1 MPINYNDVMI
11 FICEFYSIYKYGLNL
26 FFKIQIMSVT
36 TKEIQSKSSAQ
47 EVLEILKEG
56 NQRFVNQDPKSRNLR
71 EQVNTTSTG
80 QFPLAV
86 VISCIDSRVPTEM
99 ILDQG
104 IGDIFCV
111 RVAGNVINQD
121 VLGSVEF
128 ACKVVGVKLIV
139 VMGHTSCG
147 AVKGA
152 CNNVELGNLTGLLD
166 KIKPAISIVSNRG
179 VAADDSRFVDE
190 VAIENV
196 QLSLDTILHDS
207 PVIKEMVDNGE
218 LKCAKAMYSVQTG
231 EVELNLL

>member
-1 MPINYNDVMI
+1 
-11 FICEFYSIYKYGLNL
+11 
-26 FFKIQIMSVT
+26 MSVT
-36 TKEIQSKSSAQ
+36 TKEIQSKLSAL
-47 EVLEILKEG
+47 EVLEMLNAG
-56 NQRFVNQDPKSRNLR
+56 NHRFVNQDPKSRDLR
-71 EQVNTTSTG
+71 EQVNITSTG

-99 ILDQG
+99 VFDQG

-121 VLGSVEF
+121 VLGSIEF
-128 ACKVVGVKLIV
+128 ACKVAGVKLIV

-179 VAADDSRFVDE
+179 LAADDSRFVDE
-190 VAIENV
+190 VALENV

-207 PVIKEMVDNGE
+207 SVIKEMVDNKE
-218 LKCAKAMYSVQTG
+218 VLCAKGMYSVQTG
-231 EVELNLL
+231 KVELNLL

>member
-1 MPINYNDVMI
+1 M
-11 FICEFYSIYKYGLNL
+11 SIA
-26 FFKIQIMSVT
+26 
-36 TKEIQSKSSAQ
+36 TKEIQSKSSAL

-56 NQRFVNQDPKSRNLR
+56 NQRFVNQDPKSRNLL
-71 EQVNTTSTG
+71 EQVNATSTG

-99 ILDQG
+99 VFDQG

-128 ACKVVGVKLIV
+128 ACKVAGVKLIV

-152 CNNVELGNLTGLLD
+152 CNNVELGNLTGLLN
-166 KIKPAISIVSNRG
+166 KIKPAISIVANRG
-179 VAADDSRFVDE
+179 VAANDAGFVDE
-190 VAIENV
+190 VALENV
-196 QLSLDTILHDS
+196 QVSLDTILNDS
-207 PVIKEMVDNGE
+207 PVLKEMVDSHE
-218 LKCAKAMYSVQTG
+218 VKCAKAMYSVQTG

>member
-1 MPINYNDVMI
+1 
-11 FICEFYSIYKYGLNL
+11 
-26 FFKIQIMSVT
+26 MSVT

-56 NQRFVNQDPKSRNLR
+56 NQRFVNQAPKSRNLL
-71 EQVNTTSTG
+71 EQVKTSSTG

-99 ILDQG
+99 VFDQG

-128 ACKVVGVKLIV
+128 ACKVAGVKLIV

-152 CNNVELGNLTGLLD
+152 CNDVELGNLTGLLD
-166 KIKPAISIVSNRG
+166 KIKPAISIVANRG
-179 VAADDSRFVDE
+179 VAADDAGFVDE
-190 VAIENV
+190 VALENV
-196 QLSLDTILHDS
+196 QISLDTILNDS
-207 PVIKEMVDNGE
+207 PVLKEMVDNHE
-218 LKCAKAMYSVQTG
+218 VKCAKAMYSVQTG

>member
-1 MPINYNDVMI
+1 MLTQTS
-11 FICEFYSIYKYGLNL
+11 ES
-26 FFKIQIMSVT
+26 
-36 TKEIQSKSSAQ
+36 QSKLNPLD
-47 EVLEILKEG
+47 VLNILKEG
-56 NQRFVNQDPKSRNLR
+56 NKRFVENDLISRDLLTQVR
-71 EQVNTTSTG
+71 ETSAG

-99 ILDQG
+99 IFDQG

-128 ACKVVGVKLIV
+128 ACKVAGVKLIV

-207 PVIKEMVDNGE
+207 PVIKEMVDNDE

-231 EVELNLL
+231 EVELHLL

>member
-1 MPINYNDVMI
+1 
-11 FICEFYSIYKYGLNL
+11 
-26 FFKIQIMSVT
+26 MSVT
-36 TKEIQSKSSAQ
+36 TKEIQSKSSAL

-56 NQRFVNQDPKSRNLR
+56 NQRFVNQDPKSRNLL
-71 EQVNTTSTG
+71 EQVNATSTG

-99 ILDQG
+99 IFDQG

-128 ACKVVGVKLIV
+128 ACKVAGVKLIV

-152 CNNVELGNLTGLLD
+152 CNDVELGNLTGLLN
-166 KIKPAISIVSNRG
+166 KIKPAISIVANRG
-179 VAADDSRFVDE
+179 VAADDAGFVDE
-190 VAIENV
+190 VALENV
-196 QLSLDTILHDS
+196 QISLDTILNDS
-207 PVIKEMVDNGE
+207 PVLKEMVDNHE
-218 LKCAKAMYSVQTG
+218 VKCAKAMYSVQTG

>member
-1 MPINYNDVMI
+1 
-11 FICEFYSIYKYGLNL
+11 
-26 FFKIQIMSVT
+26 MSVT
-36 TKEIQSKSSAQ
+36 TKEIQSKSSAL

-56 NQRFVNQDPKSRNLR
+56 NQRFVNQEPKSRNLL

-99 ILDQG
+99 IFDQG

-121 VLGSVEF
+121 VLGSIEF
-128 ACKVVGVKLIV
+128 ACKVAGVKLIV

-196 QLSLDTILHDS
+196 QLSLDTILLDS

>member
-1 MPINYNDVMI
+1 
-11 FICEFYSIYKYGLNL
+11 
-26 FFKIQIMSVT
+26 MSVT
-36 TKEIQSKSSAQ
+36 TQKIQSKLSAQ

-56 NQRFVNQDPKSRNLR
+56 NQRFLNQAPKSRNLL

-99 ILDQG
+99 VFDQG

-128 ACKVVGVKLIV
+128 ACKVAGVKLIV

-152 CNNVELGNLTGLLD
+152 CNDVELGNLTGLLN
-166 KIKPAISIVSNRG
+166 KIKPAISIVANRG
-179 VAADDSRFVDE
+179 VAANDAGFVDE
-190 VAIENV
+190 VALENV
-196 QLSLDTILHDS
+196 QVSLDTILNDS
-207 PVIKEMVDNGE
+207 PVLKEMVDNHE
-218 LKCAKAMYSVQTG
+218 VKCAKGMYSVQTG

>member
-1 MPINYNDVMI
+1 
-11 FICEFYSIYKYGLNL
+11 
-26 FFKIQIMSVT
+26 MSGT
-36 TKEIQSKSSAQ
+36 TKEIQSKTSAL

-56 NQRFVNQDPKSRNLR
+56 NQRFVNQDPKSRNLL
-71 EQVNTTSTG
+71 EQVKTTSTG

-99 ILDQG
+99 IFDQG

-128 ACKVVGVKLIV
+128 ACKVAGVKLIV

-179 VAADDSRFVDE
+179 VAADDLRFVDE
-190 VAIENV
+190 VALENV
-196 QLSLDTILHDS
+196 QLSLETILHDS
-207 PVIKEMVDNGE
+207 PVIKEMVDNHE
-218 LKCAKAMYSVQTG
+218 VLCAKGMYSVQTG
-231 EVELNLL
+231 EVVLNLL

>member
-1 MPINYNDVMI
+1 
-11 FICEFYSIYKYGLNL
+11 
-26 FFKIQIMSVT
+26 MSVI
-36 TKEIQSKSSAQ
+36 TKEIQSKLSAQ

-56 NQRFVNQDPKSRNLR
+56 NQRFLNQAPKSRNLL

-99 ILDQG
+99 VFDQG

-128 ACKVVGVKLIV
+128 ACKVAGVKLIV

-152 CNNVELGNLTGLLD
+152 CNDVELGNLTGLLN
-166 KIKPAISIVSNRG
+166 KIKPAISIVANRG
-179 VAADDSRFVDE
+179 VAANDAGFVDE
-190 VAIENV
+190 VALENV
-196 QLSLDTILHDS
+196 QVSLDTILNDS
-207 PVIKEMVDNGE
+207 PVLKEMVDNHE
-218 LKCAKAMYSVQTG
+218 VKCAKGMYSVQTG

>member
-1 MPINYNDVMI
+1 
-11 FICEFYSIYKYGLNL
+11 
-26 FFKIQIMSVT
+26 MSVT
-36 TKEIQSKSSAQ
+36 TKDIQSKSSAQ

-56 NQRFVNQDPKSRNLR
+56 NQRFVNQDPKSRNLL
-71 EQVNTTSTG
+71 EQVNSTSTG

-99 ILDQG
+99 VFDQG

-128 ACKVVGVKLIV
+128 ACKVAGVKLIV

-152 CNNVELGNLTGLLD
+152 CNDVELGNLTGLLN
-166 KIKPAISIVSNRG
+166 KIKPAISIVANRG
-179 VAADDSRFVDE
+179 VAANDAGFVDE
-190 VAIENV
+190 VALENV
-196 QLSLDTILHDS
+196 QVSLDTILNDS
-207 PVIKEMVDNGE
+207 PVLKEMVDNHE
-218 LKCAKAMYSVQTG
+218 VKCAKGMYSVQTG
-231 EVELNLL
+231 KVELNLL

>member
-1 MPINYNDVMI
+1 MA
-11 FICEFYSIYKYGLNL
+11 
-26 FFKIQIMSVT
+26 VT
-36 TKEIQSKSSAQ
+36 TKEIQSKSSAL

-56 NQRFVNQDPKSRNLR
+56 NQRFVNQDPKSRNLL
-71 EQVNTTSTG
+71 EQVNATSTG

-99 ILDQG
+99 VFDQG
-104 IGDIFCV
+104 IGHIFCV

-128 ACKVVGVKLIV
+128 ACKVAGVKLIV

-152 CNNVELGNLTGLLD
+152 CNDVELGNLTGLLN
-166 KIKPAISIVSNRG
+166 KIKPAISIVANRG
-179 VAADDSRFVDE
+179 VAADDAGFVDE
-190 VAIENV
+190 VALENV
-196 QLSLDTILHDS
+196 QISLDTILNDS
-207 PVIKEMVDNGE
+207 PVIKEMVDKNE

>member
-1 MPINYNDVMI
+1 
-11 FICEFYSIYKYGLNL
+11 
-26 FFKIQIMSVT
+26 MSVT

-56 NQRFVNQDPKSRNLR
+56 NQRFVNQDPKSRNLL

-99 ILDQG
+99 VFDQG

-128 ACKVVGVKLIV
+128 ACKVAGVKLIV

-152 CNNVELGNLTGLLD
+152 CNDVELGNLTGLLN
-166 KIKPAISIVSNRG
+166 KIKPAISIVANRG
-179 VAADDSRFVDE
+179 VAADDAGFVDE
-190 VAIENV
+190 VALENV
-196 QLSLDTILHDS
+196 QVSLDTILNDS
-207 PVIKEMVDNGE
+207 PVLKEMVDNHE
-218 LKCAKAMYSVQTG
+218 VKCAKGMYSVQTG

>member
-1 MPINYNDVMI
+1 
-11 FICEFYSIYKYGLNL
+11 
-26 FFKIQIMSVT
+26 MSVT
-36 TKEIQSKSSAQ
+36 TKEIQSKTSAL

-56 NQRFVNQDPKSRNLR
+56 NQRFVNRDPKSRNLL
-71 EQVNTTSTG
+71 EQVNTTSSG

-99 ILDQG
+99 IFDQG

-128 ACKVVGVKLIV
+128 ACKVAGVKLIV

-190 VAIENV
+190 VALENV
-196 QLSLDTILHDS
+196 KLSLDTILHDS
-207 PVIKEMVDNGE
+207 PVIQEMVDNDE
-218 LKCAKAMYSVQTG
+218 LKCAKAIYSVKTG
-231 EVELNLL
+231 EVELNLM

>member
-1 MPINYNDVMI
+1 
-11 FICEFYSIYKYGLNL
+11 
-26 FFKIQIMSVT
+26 MSVT
-36 TKEIQSKSSAQ
+36 TKEIQSKSSALD
-47 EVLEILKEG
+47 VLEILKEG
-56 NQRFVNQDPKSRNLR
+56 NQRFVNQEPKSRNLL

-99 ILDQG
+99 VFDQG

-128 ACKVVGVKLIV
+128 ACKVAGVKLIV

-152 CNNVELGNLTGLLD
+152 CNDVELGNLTGLLN
-166 KIKPAISIVSNRG
+166 KIKPAISIVANRG
-179 VAADDSRFVDE
+179 VAADDAGFVDE
-190 VAIENV
+190 VALENV
-196 QLSLDTILHDS
+196 QVSLDTILNDS
-207 PVIKEMVDNGE
+207 PVLKEMVDNHE
-218 LKCAKAMYSVQTG
+218 VKCAKGMYSVQTG

>member
-1 MPINYNDVMI
+1 
-11 FICEFYSIYKYGLNL
+11 
-26 FFKIQIMSVT
+26 MSVT

-56 NQRFVNQDPKSRNLR
+56 NQRFVNQAPKSRNLL

-99 ILDQG
+99 VFDQG

-128 ACKVVGVKLIV
+128 ACKVAGVKLIV

-152 CNNVELGNLTGLLD
+152 CNDVELGNLTGLLN
-166 KIKPAISIVSNRG
+166 KIKPAISIVANRG
-179 VAADDSRFVDE
+179 VAADDAGFVDE
-190 VAIENV
+190 VALENV
-196 QLSLDTILHDS
+196 QISLDTILNDS
-207 PVIKEMVDNGE
+207 PVLKEMVDNHE
-218 LKCAKAMYSVQTG
+218 VKCAKGMYSVQTG

>member
-1 MPINYNDVMI
+1 
-11 FICEFYSIYKYGLNL
+11 
-26 FFKIQIMSVT
+26 MSVT
-36 TKEIQSKSSAQ
+36 TKEIQSETSAL
-47 EVLEILKEG
+47 EVLDILKEG
-56 NQRFVNQDPKSRNLR
+56 NQRFVNRDPKSRNLL
-71 EQVNTTSTG
+71 EQVNTTSSG

-99 ILDQG
+99 IFDQG

-128 ACKVVGVKLIV
+128 ACKVAGVKLIV

-190 VAIENV
+190 VALENV
-196 QLSLDTILHDS
+196 KLSLDTILHDS
-207 PVIKEMVDNGE
+207 PVIQEMVDNDE
-218 LKCAKAMYSVQTG
+218 LKCAKAIYSVKTG
-231 EVELNLL
+231 EVELNLF

>member
-1 MPINYNDVMI
+1 
-11 FICEFYSIYKYGLNL
+11 
-26 FFKIQIMSVT
+26 MSVT

-56 NQRFVNQDPKSRNLR
+56 NQRFVNQDPKSRNLL
-71 EQVNTTSTG
+71 EQVKTTSTG

-99 ILDQG
+99 VFDQG

-128 ACKVVGVKLIV
+128 ACKVAGVKLIV

-152 CNNVELGNLTGLLD
+152 CNDVELGNLTGLLN
-166 KIKPAISIVSNRG
+166 KIKPAISIVANRG
-179 VAADDSRFVDE
+179 VAADDAGFVDE
-190 VAIENV
+190 VALENV
-196 QLSLDTILHDS
+196 QISLDTILNDS
-207 PVIKEMVDNGE
+207 PVLKEMVDSHE
-218 LKCAKAMYSVQTG
+218 VTCAKAMYSVQTG

>member
-1 MPINYNDVMI
+1 
-11 FICEFYSIYKYGLNL
+11 
-26 FFKIQIMSVT
+26 MSVT

-56 NQRFVNQDPKSRNLR
+56 NQRFVNQDPKSRNLL

-99 ILDQG
+99 VFDQG

-128 ACKVVGVKLIV
+128 ACKVAGVKLIV

-152 CNNVELGNLTGLLD
+152 CNDVELGNLTGLLN
-166 KIKPAISIVSNRG
+166 KIKPAISIVANRG
-179 VAADDSRFVDE
+179 VAADDAGFVDE
-190 VAIENV
+190 VALENV
-196 QLSLDTILHDS
+196 QISLDTILNDS
-207 PVIKEMVDNGE
+207 PVIKEMVDNHE
-218 LKCAKAMYSVQTG
+218 VKCAKAMYSVQTG

>member
-1 MPINYNDVMI
+1 
-11 FICEFYSIYKYGLNL
+11 
-26 FFKIQIMSVT
+26 MSVS

-56 NQRFVNQDPKSRNLR
+56 NQRFVNQAPKSRNLL
-71 EQVNTTSTG
+71 EQVNSTSTG

-99 ILDQG
+99 VFDQG

-111 RVAGNVINQD
+111 RVAGNIINQD

-128 ACKVVGVKLIV
+128 ACKVAGVKLIV

-152 CNNVELGNLTGLLD
+152 CNDVELGNLTGLLN
-166 KIKPAISIVSNRG
+166 KIKPAISIVANRG
-179 VAADDSRFVDE
+179 VAADDAGFVDE
-190 VAIENV
+190 VALENV
-196 QLSLDTILHDS
+196 QVSLDAILNDS
-207 PVIKEMVDNGE
+207 PVIKEMVDNHE
-218 LKCAKAMYSVQTG
+218 VKCAKGMYSVQTG
-231 EVELNLL
+231 KVELNLL

>member
-1 MPINYNDVMI
+1 
-11 FICEFYSIYKYGLNL
+11 
-26 FFKIQIMSVT
+26 MSVT
-36 TKEIQSKSSAQ
+36 AKEIQSKTSAL

-56 NQRFVNQDPKSRNLR
+56 NQRFVNQDPKSRNLL

-99 ILDQG
+99 IFDQG
-104 IGDIFCV
+104 IGDVFCV

-128 ACKVVGVKLIV
+128 ACKVAGVKLIV

-190 VAIENV
+190 VALENV

-207 PVIKEMVDNGE
+207 PVIQEMVDNHE
-218 LKCAKAMYSVQTG
+218 VLFAKGMYSVQTG
-231 EVELNLL
+231 KVVLNLL

>member
-1 MPINYNDVMI
+1 
-11 FICEFYSIYKYGLNL
+11 
-26 FFKIQIMSVT
+26 MSVT

-56 NQRFVNQDPKSRNLR
+56 NQRFVNQDPKSRNLL
-71 EQVNTTSTG
+71 EQVNATSTG

-99 ILDQG
+99 IFDQG

-128 ACKVVGVKLIV
+128 ACKVAGVKLIV

>member
-1 MPINYNDVMI
+1 
-11 FICEFYSIYKYGLNL
+11 
-26 FFKIQIMSVT
+26 MSVT
-36 TKEIQSKSSAQ
+36 TKEIQSKTSAL

-56 NQRFVNQDPKSRNLR
+56 NQRFVNRDPKSRNLL
-71 EQVNTTSTG
+71 EQVNTTSSG

-99 ILDQG
+99 IFDQG

-128 ACKVVGVKLIV
+128 ACKVAGVKLIV

-152 CNNVELGNLTGLLD
+152 CNNVEMGNLTGLLD

-190 VAIENV
+190 VALENV
-196 QLSLDTILHDS
+196 KLSLDTILHDS
-207 PVIKEMVDNGE
+207 PVIQEMVDNDE
-218 LKCAKAMYSVQTG
+218 LKCAKAIYSVKTG
-231 EVELNLL
+231 EVELNLM

>member
-1 MPINYNDVMI
+1 M
-11 FICEFYSIYKYGLNL
+11 LA
-26 FFKIQIMSVT
+26 T
-36 TKEIQSKSSAQ
+36 TKDIQSKTSAQ
-47 EVLEILKEG
+47 EVLELLKEG
-56 NQRFVNQDPKSRNLR
+56 NQRFVNKNPKSRNLL

-99 ILDQG
+99 VFDQG

-128 ACKVVGVKLIV
+128 ACKVAGVKLIV

-152 CNNVELGNLTGLLD
+152 CNDVELGNLTGLLN
-166 KIKPAISIVSNRG
+166 KIKPAISIVANRG
-179 VAADDSRFVDE
+179 VAANDAGFVDE
-190 VAIENV
+190 VALENV
-196 QLSLDTILHDS
+196 QVSLDTILNDS
-207 PVIKEMVDNGE
+207 PVLKEMVNNHE
-218 LKCAKAMYSVQTG
+218 VKCAKGMYSVQTG

>member
-1 MPINYNDVMI
+1 
-11 FICEFYSIYKYGLNL
+11 
-26 FFKIQIMSVT
+26 MSVT
-36 TKEIQSKSSAQ
+36 TKEIQSKSSVQ

-56 NQRFVNQDPKSRNLR
+56 NQRFVNQDPKSRNLLD
-71 EQVNTTSTG
+71 QVNTTSTG

-99 ILDQG
+99 IFDQG

-128 ACKVVGVKLIV
+128 ACKVAGVKLIV

-152 CNNVELGNLTGLLD
+152 CNDVELGNLTGLLN
-166 KIKPAISIVSNRG
+166 KIKPAISIVANRG
-179 VAADDSRFVDE
+179 VAADDAGFVDE
-190 VAIENV
+190 VALENV
-196 QLSLDTILHDS
+196 QVSLDTILNDS
-207 PVIKEMVDNGE
+207 PVLKEMVDNHE
-218 LKCAKAMYSVQTG
+218 VKCAKGMYSVQTG

>member
-1 MPINYNDVMI
+1 
-11 FICEFYSIYKYGLNL
+11 
-26 FFKIQIMSVT
+26 MSVT
-36 TKEIQSKSSAQ
+36 TKDIQSKSSAQ

-56 NQRFVNQDPKSRNLR
+56 NQRFVNQAPKSRNLL
-71 EQVNTTSTG
+71 EQVKTSSTG

-99 ILDQG
+99 VFDQG

-128 ACKVVGVKLIV
+128 ACKVAGVKLIV

-152 CNNVELGNLTGLLD
+152 CNDVELGNLTGLLN
-166 KIKPAISIVSNRG
+166 KIKPAISIVANRG
-179 VAADDSRFVDE
+179 VAADDAGFVDE
-190 VAIENV
+190 VALENV
-196 QLSLDTILHDS
+196 QISLDTILNDS
-207 PVIKEMVDNGE
+207 PVLKEMVDNHE
-218 LKCAKAMYSVQTG
+218 VKCAKAMYSVQTG